1 MTTLLDAGPAV
12 KSARPN
18 GPISNAFAFPTSQP
32 RANPANVHDAAVA
45 EIVGMI
51 REKYGE
57 EGQRSFAIGK
67 RAFEHAQWQKGNFP
81 AFGSDDFNTLMK
93 RIRDDVRHFVPIKAE
108 SIQVAYWTRCHV
120 LRELVRA
127 EIADHAESLTMFEYL
142 AIVGKAL
149 SFSSSDLEGDLN
161 PGWLDMIRGVAY
173 DRTAGRKVSRVDF
186 EARVADTIK
195 RVADARSG
203 LTPDALAARS
213 ASDASRARK
222 AAFAKANEDITGAL
236 SDGLSKGHVTAE
248 GVLAILETVSR
259 THGIALPSTIG
270 FDPARCTDADCDM
283 LASTMFQAGRHAEMR
298 RLRDRLDKMV
308 AAVDRARETSHGLSA
323 RMGLTPA

>member
-12 KSARPN
+12 KTARPHAQI
-18 GPISNAFAFPTSQP
+18 PNAPHVHATQP
-32 RANPANVHDAAVA
+32 GANPANAHDSAVA

-51 REKYGE
+51 REAFSE
-57 EGQRSFAIGK
+57 EGKRSFAIGK
-67 RAFEHAQWQKGNFP
+67 RAYEHAQWQKGNFP

-93 RIRDDVRHFVPIKAE
+93 RIRDGVRMWVPIKAE
-108 SIQVAYWTRCHV
+108 SIQIAHWVRCHV

-127 EIADHAESLTMFEYL
+127 EIADHAEALTMFEYL

-149 SFSSSDLEGDLN
+149 SFSSADLEGDLN

-173 DRTAGRKVSRVDF
+173 DRTAGKRVSRVEF
-186 EARVADTIK
+186 EARIVATLK
-195 RVADARSG
+195 RIEDAKSG
-203 LTPDALAARS
+203 LSPEALAA
-213 ASDASRARK
+213 K
-222 AAFAKANEDITGAL
+222 AAADAVKARRAAVAKANEDIAWAL
-236 SDGLSKGHVTAE
+236 SDALSEGHVTAE

-259 THGIALPSTIG
+259 THGIALPPAIG
-270 FDPARCTDADCDM
+270 FNPAGCTGEDCDL

-308 AAVDRARETSHGLSA
+308 SAVDKARETSHGLTA
-323 RMGLTPA
+323 RMSLKSD